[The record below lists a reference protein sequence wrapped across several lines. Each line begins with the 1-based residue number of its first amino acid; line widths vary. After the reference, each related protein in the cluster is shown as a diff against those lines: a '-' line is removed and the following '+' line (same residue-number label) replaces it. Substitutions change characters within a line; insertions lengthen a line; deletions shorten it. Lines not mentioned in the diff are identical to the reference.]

1 MVQRTFLARPA
12 ARVVSLAVAA
22 VGLLAC
28 ASSGVS
34 AKGGPPLLDAME
46 QELQRNVTT
55 LRLEDYEAPYFIG
68 YQLKEEALRRVVA
81 RGGALVNREDTRNRA
96 LYVEV
101 RVGDYQLDNTEDK
114 AGQGYD
120 ELVLYQPP
128 SEAPLDDNGAALR
141 SALWL
146 LTDQRYKEALAAY
159 LRVKGMRVYRAD
171 AEEKRVSFTQ
181 EEPVVHVEQPPSTS
195 FDKARWENTA
205 RTLSRALVDSGIPFD
220 SSVEIEARQETRWQV
235 TSEGSRLLTG
245 QVIYGVH
252 VNAMA
257 RADDGMVLAHSFD
270 VYRRDEGALPGD
282 DELLAQTKEMLT
294 ELDGLRNASVL
305 EPYTGPAILLPEATG
320 VFFHEAVG
328 HRLEGERQENDE
340 EGHTFKGQVGKKVM
354 PDFLS
359 VYEDPTLAE
368 AGGVQ
373 LNGQYGYDDQA
384 VATFRVP
391 LVESGV
397 LESFILSR
405 KPVEGATKS
414 NGHGRAQANNTPV
427 ARMGNLIVQTSKPVT
442 RARLKEMLLEEA
454 RKQGKPFGLIVGSIT
469 GGSTNTTSYGY
480 QAFKGAARTVFKV
493 DAQTGEETLV
503 RGVEIVGTP
512 LASIN
517 KIVAADE
524 TVGVFNGYCGAESG
538 YVPVS
543 TVAPA
548 TLFSEIELQRSVR
561 TREKGQILP
570 PPAP

>member
-1 MVQRTFLARPA
+1 MVQRSFNARRPA
-12 ARVVSLAVAA
+12 RLLPLALLA

-28 ASSGVS
+28 ASTGAH
-34 AKGGPPLLDAME
+34 AKAPSPLLDAME
-46 QELQRNVTT
+46 KELRRNVES
-55 LRLEDYEAPYFIG
+55 LRLEDYDAPYFIG

-81 RGGALVNREDTRNRA
+81 RGGALVNEEDARNRA

-101 RVGDYQLDNTEDK
+101 RVGDYELDNTEDK

-128 SEAPLDDNGAALR
+128 TEAPLDDDGAALR

-171 AEEKRVSFTQ
+171 ADEKRVSFTK
-181 EEPVVHVEQPPSTS
+181 EEPVVHVGEPPQST
-195 FDKARWENTA
+195 FDQARWQKTA
-205 RTLSRALVDSGIPFD
+205 RALSKALVDSGIPFD
-220 SSVEIEARQETRWQV
+220 SSVEVDVRQETRWQV
-235 TSEGSRLLTG
+235 NSEGSRLLTG
-245 QVIYGVH
+245 KVVYGVH

-270 VYRRDEGALPGD
+270 VYRSDEGALPSD
-282 DELLAQTKEMLT
+282 EELLVLTKEMLA
-294 ELDGLRNASVL
+294 ELEGLRNAPVL

-340 EGHTFKGQVGKKVM
+340 EGHTFKGQVGRQVM
-354 PDFLS
+354 PEFLS
-359 VYEDPTLAE
+359 VIEDPTLAE
-368 AGGVQ
+368 ADGVQ
-373 LNGQYGYDDQA
+373 LNGHYAFDDQA
-384 VATFRVP
+384 VPTRRVT
-391 LVESGV
+391 LVDKGV
-397 LESFILSR
+397 LKTFILSR
-405 KPVEGATKS
+405 KPVEGFSES

-427 ARMGNLIVQTSKPVT
+427 ARMGNLLVKTESPVS
-442 RARLKEMLLEEA
+442 RERLKEMLLEEV
-454 RKQGKPFGLIVGSIT
+454 RRQGKPFGLIVGSIT

-493 DAQTGEETLV
+493 DAQTGEESLV

-517 KIVAADE
+517 KIVAADD

-570 PPAP
+570 PPGP